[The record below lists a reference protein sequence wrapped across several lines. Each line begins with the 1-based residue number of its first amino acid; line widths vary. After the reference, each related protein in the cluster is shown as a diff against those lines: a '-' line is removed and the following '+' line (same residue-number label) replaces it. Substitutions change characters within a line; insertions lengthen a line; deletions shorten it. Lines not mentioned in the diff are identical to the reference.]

1 VNTREFFELDFM
13 STLFPLKTNKLMM
26 ERAGPELAEYVRRAL
41 SDLPGDAP
49 YNFLGQERAHAAKP
63 NHHLRR
69 TIVLDPVCTFFIYDL
84 VYRNRHAFD
93 SRRKPDRV
101 SFGYRFKEGSPI
113 AVHRAFGDY
122 TRAVHTERA
131 DFEHSVS
138 FDVASYFN
146 SIYHHDL
153 TNWFA
158 NLRAVT
164 PDDAKAFGSFMR
176 EINAGRSI
184 DFLPHGLYPTKMI
197 GAGFLSF
204 VENSGEIKSACS
216 LRFMDDIHL
225 FDDSRDT
232 LVRDFLKIQDLMG
245 GVALNVNAAKTS
257 FDFGLG
263 TVNES
268 ASAIRIRLSEILD
281 DEQPRPY
288 FGSGS
293 DWSDED
299 DGADDNDEQI
309 SGEKISELE
318 GLLLDTRADEGDVE
332 LILGILQEND
342 AVPATSIPTLYARF
356 PNIAKQL
363 YKLVAASDDKQV
375 IAEGFAEL
383 LNSDSELLEYQLFWL
398 AVIAE
403 DHLGDTDEFGEL
415 LMRIYERS
423 EAYEIAAAKVLE
435 IPDQTFGLKA
445 IRARILKSGA
455 SNWRSWASAMGA
467 RTLPAAE
474 RNYVLGYFANGSPM
488 NHLIANCV
496 KRL

>member
-1 VNTREFFELDFM
+1 MNAREFFELDFM
-13 STLFPLKTNKLMM
+13 SALFPLKTNKLMI
-26 ERAGPELAEYVRRAL
+26 ENAGPELAEYVRRAL

-49 YNFLGQERAHAAKP
+49 YRFLGQVRAHAAKP

-84 VYRNRHAFD
+84 VYRNRRAFD

-101 SFGYRFKEGSPI
+101 SFGYRFRDDSPI
-113 AVHRAFGDY
+113 AVHRVFGDY
-122 TRAVHTERA
+122 TEAVDIERA
-131 DFEHSVS
+131 DFKHSLS
-138 FDVASYFN
+138 FDIASYFN
-146 SIYHHDL
+146 AIYHHDL

-164 PDDAKAFGSFMR
+164 PEDAKAFGIFMR
-176 EINAGRSI
+176 EINSGRSI

-197 GAGFLSF
+197 GAGFLGF
-204 VENSGEIKSACS
+204 VESSGEIKSACS

-225 FDDSRDT
+225 FDDSQET
-232 LVRDFLKIQDLMG
+232 LVSDFLKIQDLMG

-268 ASAIRIRLSEILD
+268 ASEIRIRLSEILD

-299 DGADDNDEQI
+299 KDEDNDEEEI

-318 GLLLDTRADEGDVE
+318 DLLLDARADEADVE

-342 AVPATSIPTLYARF
+342 AVPAASIPTLYARF
-356 PNIAKQL
+356 PIIAKQL
-363 YKLVAASDDKQV
+363 YKLVAASDNKDV
-375 IAEGFAEL
+375 IAEGFAGL
-383 LNSDSELLEYQLFWL
+383 LDSDAELLEYQLFWL
-398 AVIAE
+398 
-403 DHLGDTDEFGEL
+403 FG
-415 LMRIYERS
+415 
-423 EAYEIAAAKVLE
+423 
-435 IPDQTFGLKA
+435 
-445 IRARILKSGA
+445 
-455 SNWRSWASAMGA
+455 
-467 RTLPAAE
+467 
-474 RNYVLGYFANGSPM
+474 
-488 NHLIANCV
+488 
-496 KRL
+496 